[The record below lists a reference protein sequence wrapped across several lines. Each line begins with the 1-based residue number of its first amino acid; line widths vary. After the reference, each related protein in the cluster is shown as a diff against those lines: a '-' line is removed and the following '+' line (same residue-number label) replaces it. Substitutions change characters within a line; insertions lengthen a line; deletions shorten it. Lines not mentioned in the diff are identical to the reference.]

1 MNTISFAC
9 EGFPV
14 PKGSFT
20 PTKNGGF
27 RPAGDP
33 DKINAWRNDVR
44 FAAKLAMQG
53 MPLMTGAIRLS
64 VDFCLPYPH
73 SLIRKYQMGWLPPI
87 KKPDMDKL
95 LRSVC
100 DHLTGIVWVDDS
112 QVCYCT
118 MNKSYAWDDVPGAYV
133 EVTEMDDEWLRSY
146 AGTRSLIKQAIA
158 DQAEPEHVP
167 WLWPEP

>member
-1 MNTISFAC
+1 MNQSVTLNV
-9 EGFPV
+9 GGLPV

-20 PTKNGGF
+20 PTRNGGF
-27 RPAGDP
+27 RPAGNS

-44 FAAKLAMQG
+44 HEARCAMG
-53 MPLMTGAIRLS
+53 ERAPFTGAVRLT
-64 VDFCLPYPH
+64 VDFMLPYPR
-73 SLIRKYQMGWLPPI
+73 SSIRKSQFGWLPPV

-118 MNKSYAWDDVPGAYV
+118 MVKSYAWDGVPGASI
-133 EVTEMDDEWLRSY
+133 EVTEMDE
-146 AGTRSLIKQAIA
+146 
-158 DQAEPEHVP
+158 P
-167 WLWPEP
+167 WLKDYASTRQTIRDIMHELPSEHGHE

>member
-20 PTKNGGF
+20 PVGNGRF
-27 RPAGDP
+27 RPAGNP

-44 FAAKLAMQG
+44 FAAKLAMDG
-53 MPLMTGAIRLS
+53 RAPFTGAIRLS
-64 VDFCLPYPH
+64 VDFALPYPH
-73 SLIRKYQMGWLPPI
+73 SLIRKYQFGWYPPI

-100 DHLTGIVWVDDS
+100 DHLTGIAWADDS

-118 MNKSYAWDDVPGAYV
+118 MNKSYAWDDVPGAYI
-133 EVTEMDDEWLRSY
+133 EVTEMDDDWLKRYGS
-146 AGTRSLIKQAIA
+146 TRSLIKQVIA
-158 DQAEPEHVP
+158 DEQSVSVV
-167 WLWPEP
+167 WPDP